1 METID
6 IGRELQDIM
15 ASEELLAFFDFVLPL
30 DGGETEGL
38 CKVSRPRSRRSK
50 STYLS
55 VFLTID
61 LADDAVYRAV
71 EARVKAVDW
80 VAAGESLAGVDCFVA
95 IPHRSHRGG
104 LFLKEIDVYL
114 DGSRPPDVAFV
125 RDVLQPA
132 IARAVGLR
140 PGELTV
146 WEDAAAGGVPAA
158 ADSGPEQ
165 RTTLL
170 DRLRR
175 LGSRE
180 P

>member
-15 ASEELLAFFDFVLPL
+15 ASEELLAFFDFTLTL
-30 DGGETEGL
+30 EGGDTEGL

-61 LADDAVYRAV
+61 LPDDATYRAV
-71 EARVKAVDW
+71 EARLKSVDW
-80 VAAGESLAGVDCFVA
+80 GAAAEGLSGIDCFVA
-95 IPHRSHRGG
+95 IPHRSHKGG
-104 LFLKEIDVYL
+104 LFLKEVDVYL

-132 IARAVGLR
+132 VARALDLR

-146 WEDAAAGGVPAA
+146 WEESGGAPTSPPQQA
-158 ADSGPEQ
+158 Q
-165 RTTLL
+165 RTSLL
-170 DRLRR
+170 DRIRR
-175 LGSRE
+175 LGGRE
-180 P
+180 